1 MQSIFSNQNLI
12 HLAELLFWLLGAFII
27 GFYFGSIGKSKKR
40 TAKKEYE
47 KADLNNDDPF
57 DLVDDISKI
66 RATKTFERG
75 GKETVKTVF
84 EEETYKGLNFET
96 IGKGTPETKSD
107 LKKIKGIGAA
117 IEQKLNE
124 VGIYNYQQIANF
136 TSKDINELTDLIKF
150 FPGRIERDDWVG
162 QAYKLLNGNNNY
174 KK

>member
-1 MQSIFSNQNLI
+1 MV
-12 HLAELLFWLLGAFII
+12 G
-27 GFYFGSIGKSKKR
+27 
-40 TAKKEYE
+40 
-47 KADLNNDDPF
+47 
-57 DLVDDISKI
+57 DISKI

-84 EEETYKGLNFET
+84 EEETYNGLNFET